1 MQILDTN
8 GNRLYLTQ
16 EERKAFLSSSLRA
29 DPLVR
34 TLCGTLH
41 YTGCRIS
48 EALEL
53 TASRVDLSE
62 GTIVFRSLKK
72 RGERVF
78 RSVPVPPDFLDTL
91 DLVHGIRKS
100 QRSKQGGGGA
110 LWSYSRKSAY
120 RRIKEV
126 MAEASIAPGPHC
138 SPKGLRHGFGVH
150 AVSSHVPLNMLQ
162 KWLGH
167 ATMETTAIYADA
179 VGEEQQNIAARM
191 WDMRSEGMIPHARP
205 KSSSI

>member
-16 EERKAFLSSSLRA
+16 EERKAFLSASLRA
-29 DPLVR
+29 DPSVR
-34 TLCGTLH
+34 TLCGILH
-41 YTGCRIS
+41 HTGCRIS

-53 TASRVDLSE
+53 NASRVDLSE

-72 RGERVF
+72 RGERIF
-78 RSVPVPPDFLDTL
+78 RAVPVPPDFLDTV
-91 DLVHGIRKS
+91 DLVHGIRKA
-100 QRSKQGGGGA
+100 QRSKQGRELP
-110 LWSYSRKSAY
+110 LWTYSRKTAY

-179 VGEEQQNIAARM
+179 VGEEQQNLAARM
-191 WDMRSEGMIPHARP
+191 WT
-205 KSSSI
+205 